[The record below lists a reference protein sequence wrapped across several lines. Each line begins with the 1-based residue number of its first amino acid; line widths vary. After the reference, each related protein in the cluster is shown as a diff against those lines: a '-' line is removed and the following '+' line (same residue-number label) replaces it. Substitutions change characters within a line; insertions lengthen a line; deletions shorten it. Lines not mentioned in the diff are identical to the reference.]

1 MAAASEQVDL
11 SLIGHTDLL
20 NWFIQHGGTVDKS
33 VRIAQDASR
42 GVHLQVKADWPEAIP
57 KETRVI
63 NTPIELSMSWYNA
76 IGYESPRGSFPK
88 HGVDLPRTWIDQV
101 GPEEAF
107 AFFLMG
113 QYLQGAEGFWY
124 PYLRTL
130 PQPGQLTT
138 PLFFGEEDVDWI
150 QGTGI
155 PEAAVERIK
164 IWEEKYDSGYLQ
176 LGEIGY
182 PDCEQYTW
190 ELYLW
195 ASTIITSRAFSAKVL
210 SGAVQPDDL
219 PEDGV
224 SALLPL
230 IDLPNHRPMAKVEW
244 RAGDKD
250 IGLLVLEDHSAGQ
263 EISNNYGPRNNEQLL
278 INYGFCISGNPTDYR
293 IVHLGV
299 KPDSPL
305 GEAKARQLELFPQ
318 VANNIEDHYYIF
330 NPFYPLL
337 APETKMEHSIFSP
350 ALFNALTVMESNT
363 RERKLLEIT
372 EGSIRIPPGYGNSH
386 SIYAALA
393 QISFELMAHATN
405 LKASAEHLPL
415 QPTTLN
421 QTHSQ
426 IYRNGLVT
434 LDQAALVIA
443 TWTIA
448 RGREHKRGESWED
461 TKVLLYELMARVP
474 AGLLSEDVMSR
485 IRVRI
490 LERPSLITKNGEL
503 FRLGELFSLLPAEMQ
518 EPAQTCFQHALG
530 VASQAVPSISIDP
543 QTMFATVI
551 CLLVAT
557 YNSPEARQSL
567 SPRLNRWFTFL
578 LEQYPPPSATS
589 RSIETGV
596 NEDSETLLQ
605 FKGYIK
611 AEQPSS
617 WAPGD
622 GVNWLT
628 EGSGWLDSEWL
639 QWAWTVAGSEM
650 VMIPLEPFEILK
662 MEGSLSML
670 KQACLYVP
678 QE

>member
-1 MAAASEQVDL
+1 MAASSEQVDS

-20 NWFIQHGGTVDKS
+20 NWFIQHGGKIDKS
-33 VRIAQDASR
+33 VRIAQDPSR

-63 NTPIELSMSWYNA
+63 NTPIESSMSWYNA

-101 GPEEAF
+101 GPEETF

-113 QYLQGAEGFWY
+113 QYLRGVEGFWY

-176 LGEIGY
+176 LGEIEY

-278 INYGFCISGNPTDYR
+278 INYGFCIAGNPTDYR

-318 VANNIEDHYYIF
+318 VAKNIEDHYYIF

-363 RERKLLEIT
+363 RERKLLEI
-372 EGSIRIPPGYGNSH
+372 
-386 SIYAALA
+386 
-393 QISFELMAHATN
+393 SFELMAHATN

-426 IYRNGLVT
+426 IYRNGLIT

-443 TWTIA
+443 TWTIT

-474 AGLLSEDVMSR
+474 AGLLTEDVMSR

-530 VASQAVPSISIDP
+530 VVSQAVPSVSTDP

-567 SPRLNRWFTFL
+567 SSRLNRWFTFL
-578 LEQYPPPSATS
+578 LEQYPLPSDTS
-589 RSIETGV
+589 RSIATGV
-596 NEDSETLLQ
+596 DEANETLRQ
-605 FKGYIK
+605 FQEYTK

-628 EGSGWLDSEWL
+628 EDSGWLDSEWL

>member
-1 MAAASEQVDL
+1 MAASSEEVDPRL
-11 SLIGHTDLL
+11 KAHTELV
-20 NWFIQHGGTVDKS
+20 NWFTQHGGTVDKS

-42 GVHLQVKADWPEAIP
+42 GVHLQVKEDWPESIP

-63 NTPIELSMSWYNA
+63 NTPIKVSMSWFNS
-76 IGYESPRGSFPK
+76 IGYESPRGSFAK
-88 HGVDLPRTWIDQV
+88 HGVDLPRTWIDEV
-101 GPEEAF
+101 GPEETF

-113 QYLQGAEGFWY
+113 QYLRGSEGFWY

-164 IWEEKYDSGYLQ
+164 VWEQKYDFGYLK
-176 LGEIGY
+176 LDEIGF

-244 RAGDKD
+244 RAGDED

-278 INYGFCISGNPTDYR
+278 INYGFCIAGNPTDYR
-293 IVHLGV
+293 IVLLGV

-318 VANNIEDHYYIF
+318 VAKNTEDHYYIF

-337 APETKMEHSIFSP
+337 APETRMENSIFSP
-350 ALFNALTVMESNT
+350 ALFDALTVMESNR
-363 RERKLLEIT
+363 RERKMLEIT
-372 EGSIRIPPGYGNSH
+372 EGCIRIAP
-386 SIYAALA
+386 
-393 QISFELMAHATN
+393 
-405 LKASAEHLPL
+405 ASAEHLPL

-426 IYRNGLVT
+426 IYRNGQIA

-443 TWTIA
+443 TWTIT

-461 TKVLLYELMARVP
+461 TKVLLHELMARVP
-474 AGLLSEDVMSR
+474 AGLLSDEIMSR

-503 FRLGELFSLLPAEMQ
+503 FRLGELFGLLPAEMQ
-518 EPAQTCFQHALG
+518 EPAQRCFQHALG
-530 VASQAVPSISIDP
+530 EASQAVPSISTDP
-543 QTMFATVI
+543 QTLFAMVV

-557 YNSPEARQSL
+557 YNSPEARSRL
-567 SPRLNRWFTFL
+567 SSRLNRWFTFL
-578 LEQYPPPSATS
+578 LEQYPLPSDTS
-589 RSIETGV
+589 RSIEIGMD
-596 NEDSETLLQ
+596 EPSETLRQ
-605 FKGYIK
+605 FQAYAMAGN
-611 AEQPSS
+611 PSS
-617 WAPGD
+617 FASGD

-628 EGSGWLDSEWL
+628 EGSGWLDSQWL

-662 MEGSLSML
+662 MEGPMSML

-678 QE
+678 QV

>member
-1 MAAASEQVDL
+1 M
-11 SLIGHTDLL
+11 
-20 NWFIQHGGTVDKS
+20 
-33 VRIAQDASR
+33 
-42 GVHLQVKADWPEAIP
+42 
-57 KETRVI
+57 
-63 NTPIELSMSWYNA
+63 
-76 IGYESPRGSFPK
+76 
-88 HGVDLPRTWIDQV
+88 
-101 GPEEAF
+101 
-107 AFFLMG
+107 
-113 QYLQGAEGFWY
+113 
-124 PYLRTL
+124 
-130 PQPGQLTT
+130 
-138 PLFFGEEDVDWI
+138 
-150 QGTGI
+150 
-155 PEAAVERIK
+155 
-164 IWEEKYDSGYLQ
+164 
-176 LGEIGY
+176 
-182 PDCEQYTW
+182 
-190 ELYLW
+190 
-195 ASTIITSRAFSAKVL
+195 
-210 SGAVQPDDL
+210 
-219 PEDGV
+219 
-224 SALLPL
+224 
-230 IDLPNHRPMAKVEW
+230 
-244 RAGDKD
+244 
-250 IGLLVLEDHSAGQ
+250 
-263 EISNNYGPRNNEQLL
+263 L
-278 INYGFCISGNPTDYR
+278 INYGFCIAGNPTDYR

-318 VANNIEDHYYIF
+318 VAENIEDHYYIF

-372 EGSIRIPPGYGNSH
+372 EGSIRIPPGYGNGH

-426 IYRNGLVT
+426 IYRNGLIT

-518 EPAQTCFQHALG
+518 EPAQACFQHALG
-530 VASQAVPSISIDP
+530 VASQAVPSISTDP

-557 YNSPEARQSL
+557 YNSPEARHSL
-567 SPRLNRWFTFL
+567 SSRLNRWFTFL
-578 LEQYPPPSATS
+578 LEQYPRPS
-589 RSIETGV
+589 GV
-596 NEDSETLLQ
+596 DEASETLRQ
-605 FKGYIK
+605 FQEYTK

-617 WAPGD
+617 WASGD
-622 GVNWLT
+622 GVDWLT

>member
-1 MAAASEQVDL
+1 MAASSEEVDPRL
-11 SLIGHTDLL
+11 KAHTELVS
-20 NWFIQHGGTVDKS
+20 WFIQYGGTVDKS

-63 NTPIELSMSWYNA
+63 NTPIEVSMSWYNA

-88 HGVDLPRTWIDQV
+88 HGVDLPRTWIDKV
-101 GPEEAF
+101 GPEETF

-113 QYLQGAEGFWY
+113 QYLRGPEGFWY

-164 IWEEKYDSGYLQ
+164 IWEEKYDSGYLK
-176 LGEIGY
+176 LDAIGF

-195 ASTIITSRAFSAKVL
+195 ASTIITSRAFSSKVL
-210 SGAVQPDDL
+210 SGAVEPDDL

-224 SALLPL
+224 SSLLPL

-250 IGLLVLEDHSAGQ
+250 IGLLVLEDHSAGH

-278 INYGFCISGNPTDYR
+278 INYGFCIAGNPTDYR

-318 VANNIEDHYYIF
+318 VAKNTEDHYYIF

-337 APETKMEHSIFSP
+337 APETRMEHSIFSP

-363 RERKLLEIT
+363 RERKSLEIT
-372 EGSIRIPPGYGNSH
+372 EGCIRIPPGYGNSH

-443 TWTIA
+443 TWTIS

-461 TKVLLYELMARVP
+461 TKVLLHELMARVP
-474 AGLLSEDVMSR
+474 AGLLSDEVMSR

-530 VASQAVPSISIDP
+530 VASQIVPSISTDP

-557 YNSPEARQSL
+557 YNSSEARLRL
-567 SPRLNRWFTFL
+567 SSRLNRWFTFL
-578 LEQYPPPSATS
+578 LEQYPSPCDTS
-589 RSIETGV
+589 RSIEIGV
-596 NEDSETLLQ
+596 DEPSETLRQ
-605 FKGYIK
+605 FQEYTK

-628 EGSGWLDSEWL
+628 EDSGWLDSEWL